1 MSDPNFRRRLLQD
14 AVRDNIQTTEQRAA
28 EQAAAA
34 AATPGARRDS
44 AAHRGRGSRGVVVAV
59 ALAGLI
65 VAAVAMVLLSRES
78 TPSTEGAATG
88 VADNAGT
95 ETPFARPAKRAP
107 ADAVAPVFAEPRKLP
122 AGVLPLAV
130 NHVVIDPGH
139 GGDDRGTA
147 TGDQAGA
154 LAEKDITLDIA
165 TRLEP
170 MLREA
175 GFDVTLT
182 RRSDR
187 TLTLRE
193 RAELANRLSADLFV
207 SIHVN
212 WFGARSVR
220 GVETYYLGT
229 TDDPELNAFA
239 RRENRDSGYT
249 LADTRSL
256 LEGIYADV
264 RQDESR
270 RLAAQ
275 IQRALHRSLLPTTPE
290 LRDRGVKTAPFVVL
304 VATEMPA
311 ILAEVSCLSNQEEAE
326 RLARPRYREHLAT
339 ALLNGIQAYAHEVN
353 QTEEQGS

>member
-1 MSDPNFRRRLLQD
+1 MPQPDLRRRLLRD
-14 AVRDNIQTTEQRAA
+14 AVRDNLEKTIDPGRPTATRPWKAVGA
-28 EQAAAA
+28 IAGLGI
-34 AATPGARRDS
+34 AATILMVVTTGRPETVVGAPPDD
-44 AAHRGRGSRGVVVAV
+44 ANA
-59 ALAGLI
+59 
-65 VAAVAMVLLSRES
+65 
-78 TPSTEGAATG
+78 TPPPRA
-88 VADNAGT
+88 
-95 ETPFARPAKRAP
+95 RAP
-107 ADAVAPVFAEPRKLP
+107 ERPTAPVFAQPRRLP
-122 AGVLPLAV
+122 TDVLPLEV
-130 NHVVIDPGH
+130 RHVVIDPGH

-147 TGDQAGA
+147 TGDRLGD

-165 TRLEP
+165 NRLEP
-170 MLREA
+170 LLRAA
-175 GFDVTLT
+175 GFEVTLT

-193 RAELANRLSADLFV
+193 RAELANRLTADLFV

-229 TDDPELNAFA
+229 TEDPDLNAFA
-239 RRENRDSGYT
+239 RRENRDSGYA
-249 LADTRSL
+249 LADMRSL

-264 RQDESR
+264 RQDESH
-270 RLAAQ
+270 RLATQ
-275 IQRALHRSLLPTTPE
+275 IQQSLHRSLLPTTPE

-311 ILAEVSCLSNQEEAE
+311 ILAEVSCLSNQAEAE

-339 ALLNGIQAYAHEVN
+339 ALLQGIQAYAHEVN

>member
-1 MSDPNFRRRLLQD
+1 MSDSNFRRRLLQD

-28 EQAAAA
+28 EQAAVNT
-34 AATPGARRDS
+34 ATPGVRRTS
-44 AAHRGRGSRGVVVAV
+44 AGGSTTGSRGVLIAAMLGVLVLAVVSLV
-59 ALAGLI
+59 L
-65 VAAVAMVLLSRES
+65 VSRDAAPA
-78 TPSTEGAATG
+78 
-88 VADNAGT
+88 T
-95 ETPFARPAKRAP
+95 ETADVVRDAAPVVHQAKRSP
-107 ADAVAPVFAEPRKLP
+107 ADTAPPVFAEPRKLP

-154 LAEKDITLDIA
+154 MAEKDITLDIA
-165 TRLEP
+165 NRLEP

-175 GFDVTLT
+175 GFDVTMT

-229 TDDPELNAFA
+229 TEDPELNAFA
-239 RRENRDSGYT
+239 QRENRDSGYT

-270 RLAAQ
+270 RLATQ
-275 IQRALHRSLLPTTPE
+275 IQRSLHRSLLPTTPE

-311 ILAEVSCLSNQEEAE
+311 ILAEVSCLSNREEAE